1 MSATVRPIG
10 DLLREWRQRRRL
22 SQLELS
28 LDAEISTRHLSF
40 LETGRSQPSRDMVL
54 RLAEQLDVP
63 LRDRNLLLHAAGYA
77 PVFPERPLNDP
88 ALRIARDAID
98 QVLAGHEPYPALAV
112 DRHWTLI
119 ASNAANRRLIGDVDA
134 ALLQPPVNVLR
145 LALHPKG
152 MAPRTANLGEW
163 RAHLLARLG
172 HQIQVSGDPAL
183 IRLLRELRDYPA
195 PGEAATEV
203 DATAFV
209 TPFKLITDG
218 GTLAFFSTTTVFG
231 TPVDITL
238 SELAVEAFYP
248 ADASTAEALR
258 RSVRSS
264 LPQPVVGA
272 QHPPNNDGRSND
284 DDYTRPYRALR
295 RRHTARSVAG
305 FSRAAGKR
313 GRARGAIGPHGRG
326 PGAGICAQRRE
337 HIPRHSL
344 RGATDGRPAL
354 AAAAAGR
361 GMDPDAACNEVRQHL
376 PADNR
381 TRRVRRPGEH

>member
-54 RLAEQLDVP
+54 RLAERLDVP

-77 PVFPERPLNDP
+77 PVFPERPLDDP
-88 ALRIARDAID
+88 ALQIARDAID

-172 HQIQVSGDPAL
+172 HQIQVSGDPVL

-195 PGEAATEV
+195 PGEGTYEV

-258 RSVRSS
+258 RSVR
-264 LPQPVVGA
+264 
-272 QHPPNNDGRSND
+272 
-284 DDYTRPYRALR
+284 
-295 RRHTARSVAG
+295 
-305 FSRAAGKR
+305 
-313 GRARGAIGPHGRG
+313 
-326 PGAGICAQRRE
+326 
-337 HIPRHSL
+337 
-344 RGATDGRPAL
+344 
-354 AAAAAGR
+354 
-361 GMDPDAACNEVRQHL
+361 
-376 PADNR
+376 
-381 TRRVRRPGEH
+381 